1 MRAEAANQKLSRVQ
15 GAALVV
21 GVLGLA
27 ATVGGYFFLA
37 GKNHP
42 NQFYGAYLVGWLMW
56 TGMSLGCLGVLML
69 HHMSGGNWG
78 YVTRRFWEAGA
89 MLIPVMGLFF
99 IPIAMNLTSG
109 HGIYEWSHPDQANN
123 AFVHAKAPYLNIE
136 FFLLRVIA
144 IFGVFTLMAVLLNK
158 LSADIDRTSDI
169 RIVSKF
175 KIISGPG
182 LVIYFLLMTLFG
194 VDTIMSLEVE
204 WYSSIFGLLLVISLA
219 LSAFS
224 LVAFF
229 LHMLRNDDPFKP
241 VMIPKRFHE
250 HGTLMLAL
258 TLLFA
263 YMAFSQYL
271 ISWAGNLPEEA
282 NWYLHRIEGGWGIF
296 AWAIVILHFAVP
308 YVLLMQR
315 PLKKKSASLAAISG
329 LLLVM
334 RWIDYAW
341 LVLPTPIFEVSKLK
355 DAGAVIG
362 VSVAATLGLGGI
374 WLFLF
379 VLRLKSRPLLPLYMS
394 HLEHP
399 QPFEA
404 EVLNHG

>member
-1 MRAEAANQKLSRVQ
+1 L
-15 GAALVV
+15 
-21 GVLGLA
+21 
-27 ATVGGYFFLA
+27 
-37 GKNHP
+37 
-42 NQFYGAYLVGWLMW
+42 
-56 TGMSLGCLGVLML
+56 
-69 HHMSGGNWG
+69 
-78 YVTRRFWEAGA
+78 
-89 MLIPVMGLFF
+89 LIPVMGLLF
-99 IPIAMNLTSG
+99 IPIALNLVSH
-109 HGIYEWSHPDQANN
+109 HGIYEWTHPDKAGDH
-123 AFVHAKAPYLNIE
+123 FVHAKAAYLNVE
-136 FFLLRVIA
+136 FYLLRFVA

-158 LSADIDRTSDI
+158 FSVDVDRTSDI

-175 KIISGPG
+175 KIVSGPG

-204 WYSSIFGLLLVISLA
+204 WYSSIFGLLLVIAMA
-219 LSAFS
+219 LSGFS
-224 LVAFF
+224 LVSFF
-229 LHMLRNDDPFKP
+229 LHLLRNEEPFKP

-282 NWYLHRIEGGWGIF
+282 NWYLHRTTGGWGYF
-296 AWAIVILHFAVP
+296 AWSIVLLHFAIP
-308 YVLLMQR
+308 YVLLLQR
-315 PLKKKSASLAAISG
+315 PLKKKSTSLAAISG

-334 RWIDYAW
+334 RWVDYTW
-341 LVLPTPIFEVSKLK
+341 LILPTPVFNPTPGGTPETAAATVAHSLP
-355 DAGAVIG
+355 VIG
-362 VSVAATLGLGGI
+362 VSVAATVGIGGI

-379 VLRLKSRPLLPLYMS
+379 IMRLKSRPLLPLYMS

-399 QPFEA
+399 QQFEA